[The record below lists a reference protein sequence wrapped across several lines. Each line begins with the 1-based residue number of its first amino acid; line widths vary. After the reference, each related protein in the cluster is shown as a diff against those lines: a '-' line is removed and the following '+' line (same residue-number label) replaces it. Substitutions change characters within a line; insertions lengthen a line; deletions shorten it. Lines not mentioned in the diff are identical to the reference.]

1 MMMQCTVQDLIAPTQ
16 AHQASNPRTRGIVCL
31 VSSQHVARVW
41 YSKPE
46 KTVDKPSWQAP
57 HQTGLFPVSVEWE
70 PPFSMLVDL
79 VGHGDHQVVT
89 LIVSQHV
96 HGPNHALHS
105 EKCMRL
111 RSAHCSSCEHTA

>member
-1 MMMQCTVQDLIAPTQ
+1 MSHPLEHTKQETPGPETLSVWSVWCPTQ
-16 AHQASNPRTRGIVCL
+16 HAFC
-31 VSSQHVARVW
+31 VW

-79 VGHGDHQVVT
+79 VGHGDHQVVSRHLSYD
-89 LIVSQHV
+89 LIV
-96 HGPNHALHS
+96 
-105 EKCMRL
+105 
-111 RSAHCSSCEHTA
+111 